1 MATPV
6 VTEVDRMRS
15 AQLVREDADATLAEL
30 RERLG
35 IPCAPSTICQA
46 LKQLNLSFE
55 KSRSTPPN
63 RINRMWSN
71 DGILGV
77 RGLAAQISVV

>member
-1 MATPV
+1 MGTPV
-6 VTEVDRMRS
+6 VTEVYRTRS
-15 AQLVREDADATLAEL
+15 AQLVREDADTILAEL

-46 LKQLNLSFE
+46 LKQLDLSFK

-63 RINRMWSN
+63 RIDLMWSN

-77 RGLAAQISVV
+77 RGLAAQIPVV